1 MDFSIPESTQALLTR
16 IRELMD
22 TEVLPVEN
30 DYLGKS
36 FLDALPALNAVRR
49 KVKDAGLWLPQI
61 PKKYGGVGLS
71 FMDYAMVCEQL
82 ARSPYGNYCFNAQAP
97 DAGNM
102 EVLVEFGTDE
112 QKNKWLKPLAAGDI
126 RSCFSMTEPDR
137 AGSNPV
143 HMDTVAVR
151 DGDEYV
157 INGHKWF
164 TSSADGAAFAILMA
178 VTNPDAAPHQRA
190 SQIIVPTDSP
200 GFERVRNIS
209 CMGHAGDDWESHSE
223 IRYQNVRVPVSNL
236 LGAEGA
242 GFSIAQARLGPGR
255 IHHCMRWIGIAE
267 RSFDLMCKRA
277 VSRELGPGDLLASRQ
292 TIQNWIADSRAAID
306 AARLMVLH
314 AGWKIDKVGARE
326 ARVEISSI
334 KFYVVGI
341 MMDVINR
348 AIQTHGALGITDDTI
363 LSAFYRNERAAR
375 IYDGPDEVHRGVVAR
390 QVLREYQR

>member
-1 MDFSIPESTQALLTR
+1 MDFTIPESTQAMLR
-16 IRELMD
+16 RVREFMD
-22 TEVLPVEN
+22 AEVLPVEQE
-30 DYLGKS
+30 YLGKS
-36 FLDALPALNAVRR
+36 FLDALPALHQVRQ

-61 PKKYGGVGLS
+61 SKEYGGVGLS
-71 FMDYAMVCEQL
+71 FMDYAMACEQL

-102 EVLVEFGTDE
+102 EILIDFGTDE
-112 QKNKWLKPLAAGDI
+112 QKNKWLKPLAAGEI
-126 RSCFSMTEPDR
+126 RSCFSMTEPNR

-164 TSSADGAAFAILMA
+164 TSSADGAAFAIVMA

-190 SQIIVPTDSP
+190 SQIIVPTDSA

-209 CMGHAGDDWESHSE
+209 CMGHAGHDWESHSE
-223 IRYQNVRVPVSNL
+223 IRYHDVRVPVSNL
-236 LGAEGA
+236 LGEEGA

-267 RSFDLMCKRA
+267 RSFELMCQRA
-277 VSRELGPGDLLASRQ
+277 ISRELGPDDPLASRQ
-292 TIQNWIADSRAAID
+292 TVQNWIAESRAAID
-306 AARLMVLH
+306 AARFMVLH
-314 AGWKIDKVGARE
+314 AGWKIDKVGAKN

-334 KFYVVGI
+334 KFYVAGI
-341 MMDVINR
+341 MMDVIDR

-363 LSAFYRNERAAR
+363 LSTFYRNERAAR
-375 IYDGPDEVHRGVVAR
+375 IYDGPDEVHRSVVAR
-390 QVLREYQR
+390 QVLKGYQS